1 MSLPVFNNINN
12 VNKIIKKKIVIIG
25 GGTAGASALAFLQN
39 KLGHICDIIMLT
51 SKSIPRV
58 GVGEATV
65 GNIHPF
71 LEECGLNPDKTCLN
85 DARGTVKYAVHLK
98 DWYKKGHSYYTPIGN
113 IGCDCYDYEYF
124 NQSSEEYWLSWSAM
138 ALAAKNK
145 SPYIKKEYLDKVD
158 LPHKWNEY
166 SFNVD
171 AELLGNKLME
181 HGKKLGGQILDKEIK
196 EVKIIDEDKI
206 DYLITDDGERIDAD
220 FFIDCSGFKRLVPNA
235 CGYKPI
241 QFKEIPNDRAWVTRI
256 PYVNKKEELPYLS
269 LVECQTMNAGWRW
282 QIGLRDR
289 IGTGYVF
296 STDYISEEDA
306 LQEFKDSFEG
316 DRVKDDEFQLI
327 KFETAC
333 YEKQAGINWITCGLS
348 SGFVEPLEGTSIFFM
363 HNNLVAFVSLIKEN
377 KLSRDVQMMHV
388 GTTWSEVSTDV
399 NEFFMWD
406 KEQVNIYNDYTYDN
420 FATTVDYIGAH
431 YAFNKNNK
439 SKYWDDWTEKRDQY
453 IKISSEVMNY
463 NQQHVF
469 FSRPSYSLLAVGNE
483 ISKEIDGWDLPKFI
497 IFERQREQYY
507 NGGYGDPPDIRKM
520 VADRKPIEVLYA
532 NRMVYGTIE
541 YRKLLLDKF
550 MTYAYDLTDE
560 YEYITTKNEDS
571 KFDYLQDANLII
583 VNLTGGQEPS
593 APV

>member
-1 MSLPVFNNINN
+1 MSLPVFN
-12 VNKIIKKKIVIIG
+12 KIVKKKIVIIG
-25 GGTAGASALAFLQN
+25 GGTAGASALAFLQK
-39 KLGHICDIIMLT
+39 KLGHICDIIMIT

-65 GNIHPF
+65 GNINPF
-71 LEECGLNPDKTCLN
+71 LKECGLNPDKTCLN
-85 DARGTVKYAVHLK
+85 DARGTIKYAVRLK

-124 NQSSEEYWLSWSAM
+124 DQSSEEYWLSWSAV

-166 SFNVD
+166 AFNVD
-171 AELLGNKLME
+171 AELLGDKLME
-181 HGKKLGGQILDKEIK
+181 HGEKLGGQILDKEIK

-220 FFIDCSGFKRLVPNA
+220 FFIDCSGFNRLVPNA
-235 CGYKPI
+235 IGLTPKSW
-241 QFKEIPNDRAWVTRI
+241 KDENPNNRAWATRI
-256 PYVNKKEELPYLS
+256 PYINKKEELPYLS
-269 LVECQTMNAGWRW
+269 RVECQTMNAGWRW

-316 DRVKDDEFQLI
+316 DRVKDDECRLI
-327 KFETAC
+327 KFETEC
-333 YEKQAGINWITCGLS
+333 YEKQAGTNWITCGLS
-348 SGFVEPLEGTSIFFM
+348 GGFVEPLESTAIFFM

-377 KLSRDVQMMHV
+377 KLARDIQMINV
-388 GTTWSEVSTDV
+388 GATWAEASTDV

-406 KEQVNIYNDYTYDN
+406 KEQIDMYNTYVHDT
-420 FATTVDYIGAH
+420 FSSTVDYIGAH

-439 SKYWDDWTEKRDQY
+439 SKYWDDWAKKRDQY
-453 IKISSEVMNY
+453 IKISSEAMNY

-469 FSRPSYSLLAVGNE
+469 FSRPAYSLLAVGNE
-483 ISKEIDGWDLPKFI
+483 IGKEIDGWDLPKFI
-497 IFERQREQYY
+497 MFERQREQYY
-507 NGGYGDPPDIRKM
+507 TGGYGDPPDLRKM

-532 NRMVYGTIE
+532 NRMIYGTIE

-560 YEYITTKNEDS
+560 YEYIPTKNENS